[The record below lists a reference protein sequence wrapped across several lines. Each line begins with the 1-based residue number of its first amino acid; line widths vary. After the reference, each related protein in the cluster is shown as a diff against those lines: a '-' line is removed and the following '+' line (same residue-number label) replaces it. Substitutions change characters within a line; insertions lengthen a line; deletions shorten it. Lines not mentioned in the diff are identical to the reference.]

1 MADFGAGVAEHGTAK
16 HGTAKRGMAES
27 GAGAGAEVAEALGTL
42 LLRSTRAGL
51 YRHLTEGLGLDEAA
65 YPVLSGLARTGPR
78 SAAALAGE
86 VGLDRSGVSRHA
98 TRLEAASLIRRQPDP
113 SDGRAALLILTE
125 KGEHA
130 VTAMRNRLADRI
142 ALTLADWPPGEAA
155 AFARGLR
162 RFAEEGLT

>member
-1 MADFGAGVAEHGTAK
+1 MADF
-16 HGTAKRGMAES
+16 
-27 GAGAGAEVAEALGTL
+27 GAEVAEALGIL

-78 SAAALAGE
+78 SAAALASE

-98 TRLEAASLIRRQPDP
+98 TRLEAAGLVRRRPDP
-113 SDGRAALLILTE
+113 SDGRAALLTLTE
-125 KGEHA
+125 QGEHVVA
-130 VTAMRNRLADRI
+130 TMRTRLAGRMAL
-142 ALTLADWPPGEAA
+142 ALTDWPPGEAA

-162 RFAEEGLT
+162 RLAETGPF